1 MARIKFGLAI
11 SDIRG
16 SISGTTFS
24 SGTYG
29 AYARRRAVPTNP
41 NTTKQGAVRAAFASL
56 TSSWRNLTEAERLTW
71 ITQAPAY
78 TNLNS
83 FGDNVPLTGQALFM
97 RCNLNLAS
105 IGIPPITSALP
116 PKTLIAPTF
125 ASVDIDVSANTM
137 VVTSLSATDS
147 TTMYAVYASLNMSAG
162 INFFP
167 RSAFR
172 YMIKKGNGGAIN
184 SPSILNAWSTYY
196 GASLNAGMVG
206 NKIAVY
212 VNAIDLDTGQS
223 FGSGIKYGIIQA

>member
-41 NTTKQGAVRAAFASL
+41 NTAKQGAIRATFASL
-56 TSSWRNLTEAERLTW
+56 TSSWRNLTEAQRLTW
-71 ITQAPAY
+71 ITQAPNY

-105 IGIPPITSALP
+105 IGLSPISSALP
-116 PKTLIAPTF
+116 PKTLVAPTF
-125 ASVDIDVSANTM
+125 SAVVADVSVGTIL
-137 VVTSLSATDS
+137 VTGLSATS
-147 TTMYAVYASLNMSAG
+147 ATESYAVYASQNVSAG

-172 YMIKKGNGGAIN
+172 YMNKKASSTGVADQNITT
-184 SPSILNAWSTYY
+184 PWSAYF
-196 GASLNAGMVG
+196 GSGLVSGMIG

-212 VNAIDLDTGQS
+212 VNCIDIETGQS

>member
-41 NTTKQGAVRAAFASL
+41 NTAKQGAIRATFASL
-56 TSSWRNLTEAERLTW
+56 TSSWRNLTEAQRLTW
-71 ITQAPAY
+71 ITQAPNY

-105 IGIPPITSALP
+105 VNLSPISSALP
-116 PKTLIAPTF
+116 PKTLIAPSMSF
-125 ASVDIDVSANTM
+125 LSADVSAGEILLN
-137 VVTSLSATDS
+137 SRSATDS
-147 TTMYAVYASLNMSAG
+147 TTRLAIYVTPNVSAG
-162 INFFP
+162 INFFA

-172 YMIKKGNGGAIN
+172 FVDYITTSQASGNEDIAGKWEA
-184 SPSILNAWSTYY
+184 LY
-196 GASLNAGMVG
+196 GAPLSVGMIG

-212 VNAIDLDTGQS
+212 INAIDVETGQS
-223 FGSGIKYGIIQA
+223 FNSGQYTCVIQA

>member
-41 NTTKQGAVRAAFASL
+41 NTAKQGTVRATFATL
-56 TSSWRNLTEAERLTW
+56 SSAWRSLTEAERLTW
-71 ITQAPAY
+71 ITQAVNY

-105 IGIPPITSALP
+105 VGNAMINSALP
-116 PKTLIAPTF
+116 PKTLVP
-125 ASVDIDVSANTM
+125 ASWVSFDADVSADTITLSN
-137 VVTSLSATDS
+137 LSATDA
-147 TTMYAVYASLNMSAG
+147 TTKYAIYMTGNVSAG
-162 INFFP
+162 INFFA
-167 RSAFR
+167 RGLFR
-172 YMIKKGNGGAIN
+172 FIDTKGSSQATGA
-184 SPSILNAWSTYY
+184 
-196 GASLNAGMVG
+196 ASLRPKWQAVYGSGLTSGMIG
-206 NKIAVY
+206 NKIALY
-212 VNAIDLDTGQS
+212 VNAIDTETGQS
-223 FGSGIKYGIIQA
+223 MSSGQIFTIIVA